1 MITDETE
8 EYILSLAD
16 KNEEIRASHFKTIK
30 EEKEKEM
37 WAVHKEINDKVYA
50 WREEWE
56 GKLGDDAYN
65 PLKQ

>member
-1 MITDETE
+1 
-8 EYILSLAD
+8 
-16 KNEEIRASHFKTIK
+16 
-30 EEKEKEM
+30 M

>member
-1 MITDETE
+1 
-8 EYILSLAD
+8 
-16 KNEEIRASHFKTIK
+16 
-30 EEKEKEM
+30 M

-56 GKLGDDAYN
+56 GKWGGEAYN